1 MNEFDLRKFLY
12 KNPLLE
18 EDKEEKDDASKKA
31 LDKKEDELDEKD
43 MEHETLKEKIK
54 HHEGAIEN
62 IKKELEDL
70 SDDLG
75 EDEEDLKKE
84 KEEVKEA
91 SYDEMVDGKEEVD
104 NRVDTN
110 PEEKKTEDEIYKM
123 RKEGEEPKLT
133 KESLKS
139 LIKEK
144 ITSILTEDETEE
156 IENNTDVEV
165 KDDTTVKADIE
176 KEVDVDDESS
186 KAEIEVDGEIAGESS
201 EKAAVLSLLTKA
213 QELVPSLGGDAEK
226 NEKMV
231 NQINNTITMFARDY
245 LAQAPK

>member
-12 KNPLLE
+12 HNPLLE
-18 EDKEEKDDASKKA
+18 NQEGEDEASKKA

-62 IKKELEDL
+62 IRKELADL

-84 KEEVKEA
+84 KEEVKE
-91 SYDEMVDGKEEVD
+91 V
-104 NRVDTN
+104 
-110 PEEKKTEDEIYKM
+110 TET
-123 RKEGEEPKLT
+123 PKLT
-133 KESLKS
+133 KEGLRDM
-139 LIKEK
+139 IKEK
-144 ITSILTEDETEE
+144 ITSILNEQEDDEVIDDTEE
-156 IENNTDVEV
+156 TIEKNTDVEV

-176 KEVDVDDESS
+176 DEVDIDDESAKS
-186 KAEIEVDGEIAGESS
+186 EMEIDSEIAGESP

-213 QELVPSLGGDAEK
+213 QEMVPTLGGDEEK
-226 NEKMV
+226 NGKMV

>member
-12 KNPLLE
+12 KNPLFE
-18 EDKEEKDDASKKA
+18 EDKEEKDDAAKKA

-91 SYDEMVDGKEEVD
+91 SPLTPNKDMRKPADKEYEPAE
-104 NRVDTN
+104 DTVMRKMME
-110 PEEKKTEDEIYKM
+110 EEK
-123 RKEGEEPKLT
+123 EEPKLT

-139 LIKEK
+139 LIREK

-186 KAEIEVDGEIAGESS
+186 KAEVEVDGEIAGESS

-213 QELVPSLGGDAEK
+213 QEMVPSLGADAEK

-245 LAQAPK
+245 LAQSPK